1 MNDCLDNCLVSLWLC
16 VCCGIL
22 QNLNMSPE
30 KVIFHNK
37 MIILIVEIP
46 PRAYLGCSV
55 FTKIN
60 ILHVNYRADQIKLSH
75 MLNIV
80 HGSALEYLKHSI
92 TLSRG
97 NRYDTRSGN
106 IPCIKY
112 FGIKSFPFSW
122 HTMELSQ
129 HNNTLSG
136 VVINVIY

>member
-1 MNDCLDNCLVSLWLC
+1 
-16 VCCGIL
+16 
-22 QNLNMSPE
+22 MSQE
-30 KVIFHNK
+30 KVIFQNK

-46 PRAYLGCSV
+46 PRTYLGCSE
-55 FTKIN
+55 FPRIN

-97 NRYDTRSGN
+97 NRYDTLSRGNRYDTRSGN

-129 HNNTLSG
+129 HA
-136 VVINVIY
+136 YD